1 MARIGFLGLGTMG
14 RGMADNLVKA
24 GHDVTVWN
32 RSAVPEVAGA
42 ATAGSVADAAKG
54 ADFVLSCFADDTAV
68 REVVL
73 AEGRLAGLVDPSTIV
88 VDLSTI
94 SPEASDEAR
103 GVRRPRRPL
112 PGRPGVRLEGRGRGG
127 RALGRRRR

>member
-42 ATAGSVADAAKG
+42 AI
-54 ADFVLSCFADDTAV
+54 
-68 REVVL
+68 
-73 AEGRLAGLVDPSTIV
+73 GLMRMSFGGV
-88 VDLSTI
+88 I
-94 SPEASDEAR
+94 SPFAIA
-103 GVRRPRRPL
+103 
-112 PGRPGVRLEGRGRGG
+112 
-127 RALGRRRR
+127 